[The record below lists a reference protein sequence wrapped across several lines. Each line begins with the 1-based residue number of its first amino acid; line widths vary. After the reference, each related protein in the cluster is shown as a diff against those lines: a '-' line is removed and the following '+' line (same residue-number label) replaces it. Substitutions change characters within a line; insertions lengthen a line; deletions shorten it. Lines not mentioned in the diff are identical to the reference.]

1 MSPDPI
7 LAGNPRAIAR
17 AATAIE
23 NRTPEG
29 AALLEQLRPYANRAL
44 VVGITGAPG
53 AGKSTLLDQ
62 LVALARSAGK
72 TVAVLA
78 VDPSSPFSRGAIL
91 GDRIRLQ
98 RHSGDPGVFIRSVA
112 TRGALG
118 GVAAATADLITLL
131 DAAGRDIV
139 FVETVGVG
147 QSETEIVSL
156 ADVTVVVL
164 VPSMGDDVQ
173 ALKAGLLEIASIFVI
188 NKADL
193 PGSDQL
199 ACELDQMQSL
209 TAADPKPVLRTVA
222 SNGLGVQHLLAVLA
236 SLPRHARQTA
246 KPIRLKLA
254 NYGCVVK
261 ALRARGIPISQ
272 LADGR
277 ALLRLENVLL
287 ELTKEQ
293 ESSSL

>member
-29 AALLEQLRPYANRAL
+29 VALLEQLRPYANRAL

-236 SLPRHARQTA
+236 SLPRRARQTA

>member
-293 ESSSL
+293 ESSLL

>member
-1 MSPDPI
+1 MAPDAI
-7 LAGNPRAIAR
+7 LAGDQRAIAR

-29 AALLEQLRPYANRAL
+29 AALLEQLSSHAGRGL
-44 VVGITGAPG
+44 VVGVTGAPG

-62 LVALARSAGK
+62 LVAQARAAGK

-78 VDPSSPFSRGAIL
+78 VDPSSPFSHGAIL

-156 ADVTVVVL
+156 ADITLVVL

-193 PGSDQL
+193 PGADQL
-199 ACELDQMQSL
+199 ARELDQMQSL
-209 TAADPKPVLRTVA
+209 TGAEPKPVLRTVA
-222 SNGLGVQHLLAVLA
+222 RDGDGVAELLAALG
-236 SLPRHARQTA
+236 SLPRRVRQAAR
-246 KPIRLKLA
+246 PIRLKLT

-261 ALRARGIPISQ
+261 ALRSRGVPVSQ
-272 LADGR
+272 QADGH
-277 ALLRLENVLL
+277 ALVRLENVLL
-287 ELTKEQ
+287 ELMKEE

>member
-1 MSPDPI
+1 MPPEAI
-7 LAGNPRAIAR
+7 LAGDLRSIAR

-23 NRTPEG
+23 NRTAEATTLL
-29 AALLEQLRPYANRAL
+29 AALGPHTGNAL

-62 LVALARSAGK
+62 LVAHARAASK

-78 VDPSSPFSRGAIL
+78 VDPSSPISRGAIL

-118 GVAAATADLITLL
+118 GTAAATADLITLL
-131 DAAGRDIV
+131 DAAGRDII

-147 QSETEIVSL
+147 QSETEIAGL

-164 VPSMGDDVQ
+164 VPSMGDDIQ
-173 ALKAGLLEIASIFVI
+173 ALKAGLLEVASLFVI

-193 PGSDQL
+193 PGADQL
-199 ACELDQMQSL
+199 ARELDQMQSL
-209 TAADPKPVLRTVA
+209 TSAAPKPILRTVA
-222 SNGLGVQHLLAVLA
+222 RDGTGAPELLAMLA
-236 SLPRHARQTA
+236 SLPHRPRPAAT
-246 KPIRLKLA
+246 PIRLELA
-254 NYGCVVK
+254 NFNCAVN
-261 ALRARGIPISQ
+261 AFQARGVPMS
-272 LADGR
+272 LPADGR
-277 ALLRLENVLL
+277 AVLRLGNVLL
-287 ELTKEQ
+287 ELVREQ

>member
-7 LAGNPRAIAR
+7 LAGNQRAVAR

-29 AALLEQLRPYANRAL
+29 AALLEQLRPHANRAL
-44 VVGITGAPG
+44 VVGITGPPG

-62 LVALARSAGK
+62 VVALARAAGK

-78 VDPSSPFSRGAIL
+78 VDPSSPFSHGAIL

-118 GVAAATADLITLL
+118 GVSGATADIITLL
-131 DAAGRDIV
+131 DAAGRDII

-147 QSETEIVSL
+147 QSETEIASL
-156 ADVTVVVL
+156 ADVTAVVL

-193 PGSDQL
+193 PGADQL
-199 ACELDQMQSL
+199 ARELDQMQSL
-209 TAADPKPVLRTVA
+209 AAAAPKPILRTVA
-222 SNGLGVQHLLAVLA
+222 INGLGVQELLAVLP
-236 SLPRHARQTA
+236 SLPRRTRRAAT
-246 KPIRLKLA
+246 PIRLKLA

-261 ALRARGIPISQ
+261 ALQARGIPVSQ
-272 LADGR
+272 QADGR
-277 ALLRLENVLL
+277 ALLRLENLLL
-287 ELTKEQ
+287 ELIKE
-293 ESSSL
+293 EE